1 MNWIWFA
8 ILTVLCWGSAPI
20 FEKVGIAKMSPL
32 VAVTVRSVIISLILV
47 MAVLFSGE
55 ASAISKIDSRSLVYI
70 AIGGI
75 LAGLLGQ
82 TFYFYA
88 LKSGESSRVVP
99 IAGTYPLVAAILGI
113 TLLGET
119 LTLHKT
125 IGVILIVGG
134 ILLVK

>member
-1 MNWIWFA
+1 MRWIWFA
-8 ILTVLCWGSAPI
+8 ILTALCWGLAPI

-32 VAVTVRSVIISLILV
+32 VAVTVRSVIISLILIV
-47 MAVLFSGE
+47 VVLFTGE
-55 ASAISKIDSRSLVYI
+55 ASAILKIDSRSLVYI

-82 TFYFYA
+82 GLYFYA

-113 TLLGET
+113 TLLGEA
-119 LTLHKT
+119 LTLQKT

>member
-1 MNWIWFA
+1 VNWIWFA